1 MIRVLIADDHPVVR
15 RGLRQILEA
24 TADIKVA
31 DEASDGQDA
40 LNKVF
45 KNEYDVILLDISL
58 PGRSGLEVL
67 HQLKSERP
75 RLPVLILSVHP
86 EDQYAVRTIKAGA
99 SGYLTKESAGDELIA
114 AIRTVARGRK
124 YIRPSLAER
133 LAVELETGASKP
145 HHDQLSDR
153 EFQVLRMIA
162 SGKTVKQIADEVSLS
177 TKTISTYRARIL
189 QKMGFANNVEIT
201 RYAVENKLIY

>member
-24 TADIKVA
+24 TPDIKVA
-31 DEASDGQDA
+31 DEASDGQEA
-40 LNKVF
+40 LHKVL

-67 HQLKSERP
+67 HQLRAERP

-99 SGYLTKESAGDELIA
+99 AGYLTKESATDELVT
-114 AIRTVARGRK
+114 AIRIVARGRK

-133 LAVELETGASKP
+133 LAMELETGTSKP

-162 SGKTVKQIADEVSLS
+162 SGKSVKQIAEEVSLS
-177 TKTISTYRARIL
+177 VKTISTYRTRIL
-189 QKMGFANNVEIT
+189 QKMGFSNNVEIT
-201 RYAVENKLIY
+201 RYVVENKLLY